1 MTPHRYFRDT
11 PGSDHNNP
19 AVKKHKEKKEKEL
32 RQIAELKELKASGK
46 ALNKSQLD
54 QIEKEPAIKKELGYD
69 PALVRLREKGCLRE
83 DRKKFCLLKFTVQ
96 EGKQKGKVSTRCW

>member
-32 RQIAELKELKASGK
+32 RQIAELKELKAGGK
-46 ALNKSQLD
+46 PLEKNQLEK
-54 QIEKEPAIKKELGYD
+54 IEQEPAIKEELA
-69 PALVRLREKGCLRE
+69 ALAALQAKLFILESPRFPDGTPISRHQLIPKPVE
-83 DRKKFCLLKFTVQ
+83 
-96 EGKQKGKVSTRCW
+96 

>member
-46 ALNKSQLD
+46 PLNTMQLY
-54 QIEKEPAIKKELGYD
+54 QLAQEPAIELARG
-69 PALVRLREKGCLRE
+69 ALE
-83 DRKKFCLLKFTVQ
+83 LKMCF
-96 EGKQKGKVSTRCW
+96 GKRSKP